1 MRNTPESILERN
13 AKIEW
18 RLLSEE
24 QRRDFLT
31 WATAGHN
38 DRDLDALLDCCG
50 LRGEKRVLALVRYCD
65 KLQEIREGK
74 KQDEFRALVRYCN
87 KLQATRNPRGKGE
100 G

>member
-50 LRGEKRVLALVRYCD
+50 LRGEKRVLALVRYC
-65 KLQEIREGK
+65 
-74 KQDEFRALVRYCN
+74 N